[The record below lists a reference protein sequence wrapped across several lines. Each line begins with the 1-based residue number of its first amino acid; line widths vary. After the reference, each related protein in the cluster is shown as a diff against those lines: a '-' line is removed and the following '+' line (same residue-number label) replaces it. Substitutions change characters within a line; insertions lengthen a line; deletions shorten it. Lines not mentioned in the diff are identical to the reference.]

1 MYIKHEHL
9 VVDVLKHVQ
18 DQTRGRLLTDNG
30 SPNVSTIRR
39 LFEEKDQDRDQA
51 ISFHELKQF
60 LKEIKFRKLN
70 SDDERTASEMMEDF
84 DRDNDNKITVDE
96 FVTGMTKWLDD
107 TKDAMTKRYHSVK
120 SLKDMY
126 QVHFSSLLFS
136 SLENNK

>member
-1 MYIKHEHL
+1 MNLINL
-9 VVDVLKHVQ
+9 C
-18 DQTRGRLLTDNG
+18 
-30 SPNVSTIRR
+30 S
-39 LFEEKDQDRDQA
+39 LFEEKDQDRDKA

-70 SDDERTASEMMEDF
+70 SDDETTASEMMEDF
-84 DRDNDNKITVDE
+84 DRDNDEKITVDE

-126 QVHFSSLLFS
+126 QVHFILKT
-136 SLENNK
+136 NKHVYKYTEYMNDRYVINCRCLGPGFRRRGKSVK